1 MKITCNRRDDILK
14 QKYEYEAKRAERQ
27 ARYDEQEQRFY
38 QAENDITSMVEDE
51 IRHQLSRFKAL
62 NFNVRVTRSR
72 LDRDGLSVR
81 VECNENEKFDDNVA
95 LAWNYNANL
104 NRNGEV
110 EKETSSWSG
119 LKATTADQLES
130 LTQTLEALKYLNSV
144 DWATVLNKEMP
155 KYKDYITEDDP
166 RYDRDKPDFDSMLMQ
181 ADLEDAI
188 GNPNIL
194 ISGEA
199 GSSSSFRNGSSV
211 YYKILRETP
220 KQYEVT
226 EYYKRFLDEYM
237 KTNDDTLLDRVRSN
251 AYTYRIAKDKFFSL
265 IDNPVETVEVTI

>member
-14 QKYEYEAKRAERQ
+14 QKSEYEAKRAERQ
-27 ARYDEQEQRFY
+27 ARYDEQSKRFY

-51 IRHQLSRFKAL
+51 IKHQLSRFKAL
-62 NFNVRVTRSR
+62 NFYVSV
-72 LDRDGLSVR
+72 DRARWGTDGLRVK

-104 NRNGEV
+104 NKNGEV

-155 KYKDYITEDDP
+155 KYKDYITEEDP
-166 RYDRDKPDFDSMLMQ
+166 RYDSEKPDFDRMLMQ

-199 GSSSSFRNGSSV
+199 GSSSSFRNGVSV

-226 EYYKRFLDEYM
+226 EYYKPFVDEYM
-237 KTNDDTLLDRVRSN
+237 KTNDDVLLNRVRSN

-265 IDNPVETVEVTI
+265 IDNPVETVEVTL

>member
-14 QKYEYEAKRAERQ
+14 QKSEYEAKRAERQ

-72 LDRDGLSVR
+72 LVGDGLRIR

-130 LTQTLEALKYLNSV
+130 LTETLEALKYLNSV

-155 KYKDYITEDDP
+155 KYRDYITEDDP
-166 RYDRDKPDFDSMLMQ
+166 RYDSDTPDFDRMLME
-181 ADLEDAI
+181 ADIEDAI
-188 GNPNIL
+188 GNPNML

-226 EYYKRFLDEYM
+226 EYYRPFVDQYID
-237 KTNDDTLLDRVRSN
+237 NGDDTSFKKAKSN
-251 AYTYRIAKDKFFSL
+251 SYTYRIAKDKFFSL
-265 IDNPVETVEVTI
+265 IDNPVETVEVAL

>member
-14 QKYEYEAKRAERQ
+14 QKSEYETKGAERR
-27 ARYDEQEQRFY
+27 ARYDEQKQRFY

-62 NFNVRVTRSR
+62 NFDVRVTRNR
-72 LDRDGLSVR
+72 WDGDGLSIR

-155 KYKDYITEDDP
+155 KYRDYITEDDP

-188 GNPNIL
+188 GNPNML

-199 GSSSSFRNGSSV
+199 GSSSSFRNGVSV

-226 EYYKRFLDEYM
+226 EYYRPFVDQYID
-237 KTNDDTLLDRVRSN
+237 NGDDTSFNKAKSN
-251 AYTYRIAKDKFFSL
+251 SCTYRIAKDKFFSL
-265 IDNPVETVEVTI
+265 IDNPVKTVEVTL

>member
-14 QKYEYEAKRAERQ
+14 QKSEYEAQRAERQ

-72 LDRDGLSVR
+72 LGGDGLSVR

-95 LAWNYNANL
+95 LAWNYNAKL

-144 DWATVLNKEMP
+144 DWAKVLNKEMP

-199 GSSSSFRNGSSV
+199 GSSSSFRNGVPV

-226 EYYKRFLDEYM
+226 EYHKRFLDEYM

-265 IDNPVETVEVTI
+265 INDPVKTVEVTI

>member
-72 LDRDGLSVR
+72 LVGDGLSVR

-155 KYKDYITEDDP
+155 KYQDYITEDDP

-226 EYYKRFLDEYM
+226 EYYRPFVDQYID
-237 KTNDDTLLDRVRSN
+237 NGDDTSFNKAKSN
-251 AYTYRIAKDKFFSL
+251 SYTYRIAKDKFFSL
-265 IDNPVETVEVTI
+265 IDNPVKTVEVTI